1 MKIQLKKGM
10 TEPRQLQQRNQLS
23 LSLRHPS
30 MHVQENSLML
40 VGQEHVKKNAFGIR
54 TNISLKIELD
64 LLLIR
69 RYWQNLVGLRFSIH
83 HECWNLA
90 ISRLLLEFL

>member
-1 MKIQLKKGM
+1 M
-10 TEPRQLQQRNQLS
+10 RV
-23 LSLRHPS
+23 H
-30 MHVQENSLML
+30 ENSLML
-40 VGQEHVKKNAFGIR
+40 VGQEHMQKNAFGIR

-83 HECWNLA
+83 RECWNLA
-90 ISRLLLEFL
+90 ISPPLLEFL